1 MDMLTRNG
9 LKWKHSLKIM
19 KNPCKM
25 SNINYNAMEVS
36 MRCNTI
42 KKYSQTKNIKRRN
55 IHAAHPT
62 AVITV
67 VGELVGNICSA
78 VLFGF
83 IASSNKWFAIV
94 WFRYMKIKTC
104 TGNILVKIYKIVF
117 DDQHIK
123 VIRKNDSIQKTRNW
137 SSG

>member
-1 MDMLTRNG
+1 MLTRNG

-55 IHAAHPT
+55 INAAHPT

-83 IASSNKWFAIV
+83 IASSNK
-94 WFRYMKIKTC
+94 
-104 TGNILVKIYKIVF
+104 
-117 DDQHIK
+117 
-123 VIRKNDSIQKTRNW
+123 
-137 SSG
+137 